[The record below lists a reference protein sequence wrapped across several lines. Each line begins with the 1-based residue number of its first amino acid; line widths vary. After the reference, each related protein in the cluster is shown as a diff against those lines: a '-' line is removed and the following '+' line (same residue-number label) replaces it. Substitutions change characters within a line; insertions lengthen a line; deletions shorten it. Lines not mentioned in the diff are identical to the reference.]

1 MTKGKSFNTHEDDY
15 FCYASYIQQLKI
27 NYKRMKSNSKLFRSA
42 LVLIFLIF
50 IPFGFSSYID
60 KDFELSKN
68 LDIYHTL
75 MRELNMFYVDETDPG
90 ELVKISIDNMLAHL
104 DPYTVYIP
112 ESEMEDLKL
121 LTTGEYGGVGAL
133 IRQGGVDAVIT
144 DPYEGFPAQKAG
156 LRAGDIIRKIDGR
169 SVTDLKSA
177 QIGEMMKGQV
187 GTTVSIQV
195 FRPFE
200 NKDIKV
206 ELTREKIRI
215 NNVPFYE
222 IIDDHTGYIRLS
234 GFTQGAARE
243 VLDAFT
249 EMKEKGINQ
258 LILDLRSNPGGL
270 LIEAV
275 DIMNIFVPQN
285 EEIVRTIGKVKQW
298 NHTYYCRREAI
309 DTLMPVAVLINSK
322 SASAAEIVAGA
333 MQDLDRGIVIGQRSF
348 GKGLVQTT
356 RNLSYNSKLKI
367 TTAKYYIPSGR
378 CIQALDYSHRRED
391 GSVGKI
397 PDSLISE
404 FKTKNG
410 RVVYDGGGILPDYI
424 METRVLSRLT
434 TAMLYQDKF
443 FDFANKIRSTRDELD
458 KPSDFVLSEDDYKEF
473 VGQLEKD
480 SFHYETGSERKLEE
494 LIRVVKREKYEDV
507 AGESLK
513 ELQEL
518 LKNDLKKDV
527 EAFDDE
533 IRSLLSEEMLSR
545 YYFQKG
551 RIAFMLRDDPSVWK
565 AIEELKKK

>member
-1 MTKGKSFNTHEDDY
+1 
-15 FCYASYIQQLKI
+15 
-27 NYKRMKSNSKLFRSA
+27 MKSKTKTIRFS
-42 LVLIFLIF
+42 LVLMFLLF
-50 IPFGFSSYID
+50 LPFGFSGYID

-90 ELVKISIDNMLAHL
+90 ELVKSSIDNMLARL

-112 ESEMEDLKL
+112 ESRMEDLEL
-121 LTTGEYGGVGAL
+121 MTTGEYGGVGAL
-133 IRQGGVDAVIT
+133 IRQRNDDVMIT
-144 DPYEGFPAQKAG
+144 DPYEDFPAHKAG

-169 SVTDLKSA
+169 SVSDLKSA
-177 QIGEMMKGQV
+177 QISELMKGQV
-187 GTTVSIQV
+187 GTSLSIQV
-195 FRPFE
+195 FRPHDE
-200 NKDIKV
+200 KEIKV
-206 ELTREKIRI
+206 EMVREKIRI
-215 NNVPFYE
+215 SNVPFYE
-222 IIDDHTGYIRLS
+222 IIDEQTGYIRLA

-249 EMKEKGINQ
+249 EMKKDGISQ

-285 EEIVRTIGKVKQW
+285 EEIVRTMGKVKQW

-322 SASAAEIVAGA
+322 SASAAEIIAGA
-333 MQDLDRGIVIGQRSF
+333 MQDLDRGVVIGQRSF

-378 CIQALDYSHRRED
+378 CIQALDYSHRRDD

-397 PDSLISE
+397 PDSLITE

-410 RVVYDGGGILPDYI
+410 RVVYDGGGILPDFTL
-424 METRVLSRLT
+424 ETRTLSMLT

-443 FDFANKIRSTRDELD
+443 FDFATKIRNTRSELD
-458 KPSDFVLSEDDYKEF
+458 KPSDFVLTEKDYQEF
-473 VGQLEKD
+473 VGQLERD
-480 SFHYETGSERKLEE
+480 SFRYETGSERKLEE
-494 LIRVVKREKYEDV
+494 LIRIVKREKYEDV
-507 AGESLK
+507 AGEKLK

-518 LKNDLKKDV
+518 LKNDVKKDV
-527 EAFDDE
+527 EVFEEE
-533 IRSLLSEEMLSR
+533 IKSLLSDEIIGR
-545 YYFQKG
+545 YYSQKG
-551 RIAFMLRDDPSVWK
+551 RIAFMLRDDPAILK
-565 AIEELKKK
+565 AIEELKNQ